1 MKSIKFIINV
11 NTTYASKFSK
21 QKTIAALSQYFQLS
35 FESTTQTR
43 NATAIAKRAIADKVD
58 VIVAVGGNG
67 TLFEVVQA
75 IYGHD
80 IPVGFIPTGYAKT
93 ISNNLNISTNLKES
107 LQIIKNGKI
116 KEIDLIE
123 LRNDKNSF
131 YATSYAGF
139 ALSAKV
145 IEQLEVNNNNTFK
158 KYWGTILNTIPS
170 FQRKELTISFENVTQ
185 QIYPLS
191 FLVSNVPS
199 VAYNRTI
206 LPEAK
211 LDDGFVNV
219 IHVEHHLNRNVFFAL
234 KFLFLNSKRLK
245 PHAHLYKIDKMKI
258 VPKDQIAVQ
267 LDLELF
273 YMSGE
278 INIEV
283 IPRALKIFV
292 P

>member
-11 NTTYASKFSK
+11 NTTNASKFSK
-21 QKTIAALSQYFQLS
+21 HEAIATLVDEFQLS
-35 FESTTQTR
+35 FESTTDTR
-43 NATAIAKRAIADKVD
+43 NATAIAKRAIANQFDI
-58 VIVAVGGNG
+58 IVAVGGNG

-75 IYGHD
+75 VYGLD

-93 ISNNLNISTNLKES
+93 ISNNLNIPTSLKES
-107 LQIIKNGKI
+107 LQVIKNGKT

-123 LRNDKNSF
+123 VKNAKQSF
-131 YATSYAGF
+131 YAISYAGF

-145 IEQLEVNNNNTFK
+145 IERLGVNYNNTFQ
-158 KYWGTILNTIPS
+158 KYWGTILKTISS
-170 FQRKELTISFENVTQ
+170 FKRKELTISFKNVTQ

-191 FLVSNVPS
+191 FLVSNVHT

-206 LPEAK
+206 LPDAK
-211 LDDGFVNV
+211 LDDGLAD
-219 IHVEHHLNRNVFFAL
+219 ILHVEHHFNRSVLFAL
-234 KFLFLNSKRLK
+234 KNFFFNSKRLK
-245 PHAHLYKIDKMKI
+245 PHASFYKIDKMKI
-258 VPKDQIAVQ
+258 TPKERISIQ

-278 INIEV
+278 IEIEV
-283 IPRALKIFV
+283 KPKALKLFV